1 MHIPLL
7 TVHFS
12 TARQYRTVSCSS
24 SAVPVWPHSSLS
36 TVYTATS
43 RDLENNAGP
52 GSPPPP
58 REQASPRGE
67 GEGSA
72 PGLITRC
79 EAPALCTRQLPGQR
93 WMSSTVVS
101 VHQSESGWAS
111 DAVSRKP
118 GHDSRGTA
126 LTRLSACDAARLST
140 PTDTRTAPFP
150 PQLPY
155 CSPGGTCSLPATQ
168 LRVSESSDTCPGSPA
183 TDTSLAPVPSALR
196 CPPAHCLLPALGA
209 ENNPGQATT

>member
-1 MHIPLL
+1 MRAQAPLL
-7 TVHFS
+7 PLKS
-12 TARQYRTVSCSS
+12 KRA
-24 SAVPVWPHSSLS
+24 L
-36 TVYTATS
+36 
-43 RDLENNAGP
+43 G
-52 GSPPPP
+52 
-58 REQASPRGE
+58 GE

-72 PGLITRC
+72 PGLTTRC

-168 LRVSESSDTCPGSPA
+168 LRVSESSDMCPGSPA